1 MFAPDLAHRAMAL
14 TWKAEFRA
22 AIPELLDWMSS
33 RTLLREVRAEVT
45 LEHALEGVRLYGII
59 DRLETRGDGSR
70 VVVDYKTGRKLPP
83 EDDIRAGEAVQLVH
97 YALLDDGVKAIE
109 YRQLR
114 KDSDSLALEDGLPEL
129 RAQVRDRL
137 ATAVRAMRAGAPLPA
152 QGDDKACEHCDFGGL
167 CRRQDWHD

>member
-1 MFAPDLAHRAMAL
+1 MAL

-22 AIPELLDWMSS
+22 AIPELLDWMIS

-70 VVVDYKTGRKLPP
+70 VVVDYKTGRKLPS
-83 EDDIRAGEAVQLVH
+83 EDDIRGGEAVQLVH
-97 YALLDDGVKAIE
+97 YALLDEGVKAIE

-114 KDSDSLALEDGLPEL
+114 KSSDSLALEDGLPEL

-137 ATAVRAMRAGAPLPA
+137 AGAVRAMRSGAALPA
-152 QGDDKACEHCDFGGL
+152 QGDEKTCEHCDYGGV
-167 CRRQDWHD
+167 CRKQDWHD